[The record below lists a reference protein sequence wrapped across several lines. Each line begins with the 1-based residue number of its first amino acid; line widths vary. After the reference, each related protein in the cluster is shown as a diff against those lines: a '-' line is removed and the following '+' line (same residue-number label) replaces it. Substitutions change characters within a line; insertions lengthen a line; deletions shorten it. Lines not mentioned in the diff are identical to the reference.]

1 MFLTQLLKEV
11 KRVNEID
18 EPEVILDRYSVSET
32 SDGSG
37 IGVTGSEVES
47 EDTVEGGSEIYS
59 ESNNSTLDS
68 QASNDSRSTRKLRDR
83 KVKVNYK

>member
-59 ESNNSTLDS
+59 ESSNSTLDS